1 MKNNKKIFALLLFFM
16 ILAIFLFGNEITLA
30 NALLKCF
37 VASLLFTY
45 LFYFVYDYDK
55 KKLAQENLSNP
66 NQLKNQLESDL
77 LQNKSIHEYQ
87 FIIDKYIKGI
97 ISLNSDYEVGI
108 YFIDSN
114 QEEFHNHNNDFML
127 FKNKVSKKN
136 EILSTALE
144 SNSRKI
150 FKKNESDI
158 DWNWLI
164 NKNEWTGAE
173 IIISYPIIIKD
184 KVVGCSLIL
193 SNHFKDISEHDLN
206 YFDNLF
212 DSYIHGIDFIEKF
225 DELRYDQLYEKKLNE
240 LYQKYYNGISLDEI
254 FDSIKGIVRLF
265 FIYDRFTI
273 CLVNPKN
280 NNVKIKFID
289 GFIDDFDKGFEFDH
303 DSSIY
308 GISIVKNQLV
318 SSSQSD
324 IQKKKNAGNQTKN
337 FEIFLSSPLRSIG
350 KAVGS
355 ITIERDD
362 PIKLSKL
369 EKEKLKRFAVVLSS
383 IIKWRNDYL
392 AIESVAMHDGLTGLL
407 NHNAFLNRLEQEVD
421 RSNRFQT
428 NLGLIMLDLD
438 KFKQINDTYG
448 HLYGDYIL
456 EEVASIIKK
465 NIRTIDVVG
474 RYGGEE
480 FSVILVNTN
489 VRECIPL
496 AERIVESIYKKTFIH
511 DGIATNISISGGMSG
526 YPLPANNS
534 KELIKMADN
543 ALYLTKANGGNSVT
557 IYQPEKI

>member
-30 NALLKCF
+30 NALLKGF

-55 KKLAQENLSNP
+55 KKLAQENFSNP

-136 EILSTALE
+136 EILSTVLE

-273 CLVNPKN
+273 SLVNPKN

-324 IQKKKNAGNQTKN
+324 IQKKKNAGNQTK
-337 FEIFLSSPLRSIG
+337 
-350 KAVGS
+350 
-355 ITIERDD
+355 
-362 PIKLSKL
+362 
-369 EKEKLKRFAVVLSS
+369 
-383 IIKWRNDYL
+383 
-392 AIESVAMHDGLTGLL
+392 
-407 NHNAFLNRLEQEVD
+407 
-421 RSNRFQT
+421 
-428 NLGLIMLDLD
+428 
-438 KFKQINDTYG
+438 
-448 HLYGDYIL
+448 
-456 EEVASIIKK
+456 
-465 NIRTIDVVG
+465 
-474 RYGGEE
+474 
-480 FSVILVNTN
+480 
-489 VRECIPL
+489 
-496 AERIVESIYKKTFIH
+496 
-511 DGIATNISISGGMSG
+511 
-526 YPLPANNS
+526 
-534 KELIKMADN
+534 
-543 ALYLTKANGGNSVT
+543 
-557 IYQPEKI
+557 